1 VALGKEIER
10 LDRQAALDL
19 ELSRP
24 VNTPVT
30 NQPSAKTQI
39 KTGRASDEYRSAFWQ
54 TMRNKESYEVRNAL
68 QIGQDTEGGF
78 LVPDEFEK
86 TLIAALEEANI
97 FRQLAKIITTSNG
110 ERKIPVVSTKGTAS
124 WVEEEGLIPESDSA
138 VGQLTLGAYKLAT
151 LIKVSEELLN
161 DSAFNIEQYIADEFA
176 RRIAAREE
184 EAFVIGDGT
193 GKPTGVFAA
202 TGGAELGVTA
212 AGATAI
218 TFDEIFDLY
227 YSLKSPYRKNAQFL
241 VNDSTVKA
249 LRKLKGSDG
258 QYVWSPSIAVGQ
270 PDTLLGKPVVTSA
283 FVPAI
288 ATGVKT
294 VAFGDFGYYWIAD
307 RQNRIFKRL
316 NELYAANGQVGFIAN
331 QRVDGKLVLPEAI
344 KVLKQA

>member
-1 VALGKEIER
+1 LLR
-10 LDRQAALDL
+10 
-19 ELSRP
+19 
-24 VNTPVT
+24 
-30 NQPSAKTQI
+30 
-39 KTGRASDEYRSAFWQ
+39 
-54 TMRNKESYEVRNAL
+54 
-68 QIGQDTEGGF
+68 
-78 LVPDEFEK
+78 
-86 TLIAALEEANI
+86 
-97 FRQLAKIITTSNG
+97 
-110 ERKIPVVSTKGTAS
+110 
-124 WVEEEGLIPESDSA
+124 A
-138 VGQLTLGAYKLAT
+138 VGQITLGAYKLAT

-193 GKPTGVFAA
+193 GKPTGILAA